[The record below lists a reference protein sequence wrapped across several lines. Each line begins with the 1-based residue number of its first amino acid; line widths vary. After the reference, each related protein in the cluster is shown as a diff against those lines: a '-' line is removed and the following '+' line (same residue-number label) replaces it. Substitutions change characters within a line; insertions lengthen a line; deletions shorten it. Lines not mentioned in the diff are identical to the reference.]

1 MNDFRKEHLRH
12 PREEEKSSG
21 YNLPR
26 RSTVVLVLLA
36 LGLAFFFLSANQR
49 YEARDRELNDQLAQL
64 INRFDLQGEQL
75 EVNSQQM
82 GLLVTDLQTV
92 QKRVGVTQNEIK
104 QARAVAKEI
113 REKQQKDVQTLSS
126 QLVTKADSKQVDAKF
141 QEVDDQITGVQ
152 QEVQASRQEIEKT
165 WEELSSLGLHVTEQ
179 GSLVAT
185 NADALEELRLRGERD
200 YLSFDGGKYQKI
212 DVGGIVLQ
220 LRKANHK
227 KHYADVR
234 LFYDDKQFDRKKV
247 YTNTPLVFYVGK
259 DTIQYELVINEV
271 SKNHI
276 TGYISLPQGKSSPF
290 QGLRR
295 LAKSND

>member
-1 MNDFRKEHLRH
+1 M
-12 PREEEKSSG
+12 
-21 YNLPR
+21 
-26 RSTVVLVLLA
+26 
-36 LGLAFFFLSANQR
+36 
-49 YEARDRELNDQLAQL
+49 
-64 INRFDLQGEQL
+64 
-75 EVNSQQM
+75 
-82 GLLVTDLQTV
+82 
-92 QKRVGVTQNEIK
+92 
-104 QARAVAKEI
+104 
-113 REKQQKDVQTLSS
+113 
-126 QLVTKADSKQVDAKF
+126 
-141 QEVDDQITGVQ
+141 
-152 QEVQASRQEIEKT
+152 QASRQELEKT
-165 WEELSSLGLHVTEQ
+165 GEELSALELHVTEQ
-179 GSLVAT
+179 GKLVAT
-185 NADALEELRLRGERD
+185 NADVLEELRRRGERD

-276 TGYISLPQGKSSPF
+276 AGYISLPQGKSSPF

>member
-1 MNDFRKEHLRH
+1 MNDFKEK
-12 PREEEKSSG
+12 EEK
-21 YNLPR
+21 PR
-26 RSTVVLVLLA
+26 QSRVLLLLLA
-36 LGLAFFFLSANQR
+36 LGLAVLLLSVDKR
-49 YEARDRELNDQLAQL
+49 HEARERELNDQLAQL
-64 INRFDLQGEQL
+64 MNQLGLQGEQL
-75 EVNSQQM
+75 EGSSQQI
-82 GLLVTDLQTV
+82 GLLVTDQETV
-92 QKRVGVTQNEIK
+92 QKRVGVTQNEIE
-104 QARAVAKEI
+104 QARSAAKEV
-113 REKQQKDVQTLSS
+113 REDQQKNVQALNR
-126 QLVTKADSKQVDAKF
+126 QLATKADSKQVDAKIR
-141 QEVDDQITGVQ
+141 EVDEQITGVQ
-152 QEVQASRQEIEKT
+152 QEVQASRQELEKT
-165 WEELSSLGLHVTEQ
+165 GEELSALELHVTEQ
-179 GSLVAT
+179 GKLVAT
-185 NADALEELRLRGERD
+185 NADALEELRRRGERD

-220 LRKANHK
+220 LRKADYK

-290 QGLRR
+290 QGLPR

>member
-1 MNDFRKEHLRH
+1 MNDFKEK
-12 PREEEKSSG
+12 EEK
-21 YNLPR
+21 PR
-26 RSTVVLVLLA
+26 QSRVLLLLLA
-36 LGLAFFFLSANQR
+36 LGLAVLLLSVDKR
-49 YEARDRELNDQLAQL
+49 HEARERELNDQLAQL
-64 INRFDLQGEQL
+64 MNQLGLQGEQL
-75 EVNSQQM
+75 EGSSQQI
-82 GLLVTDLQTV
+82 GLLVTDQETV
-92 QKRVGVTQNEIK
+92 QKRVGVTQNEIE
-104 QARAVAKEI
+104 QARSAAKEI
-113 REKQQKDVQTLSS
+113 REDQQKDVQALNR
-126 QLVTKADSKQVDAKF
+126 QLATKADSKQVDAKIR
-141 QEVDDQITGVQ
+141 EVDEQITGVQ
-152 QEVQASRQEIEKT
+152 QEVQASRQELEKT
-165 WEELSSLGLHVTEQ
+165 GEELSALELHVTEQ
-179 GSLVAT
+179 GKLVAT
-185 NADALEELRLRGERD
+185 NADALEELRRRGERD

>member
-1 MNDFRKEHLRH
+1 MNDFKEK
-12 PREEEKSSG
+12 EEK
-21 YNLPR
+21 PR
-26 RSTVVLVLLA
+26 QSRVLLLLLA
-36 LGLAFFFLSANQR
+36 LGLAVLLLSVDKR
-49 YEARDRELNDQLAQL
+49 HEARERELNDQLAQL
-64 INRFDLQGEQL
+64 MNQLGLQGEQL
-75 EVNSQQM
+75 EAKSQQI
-82 GLLVTDLQTV
+82 GLLVTDQETV
-92 QKRVGVTQNEIK
+92 QKRVGVTQNEIE
-104 QARAVAKEI
+104 QARSAAKEV
-113 REKQQKDVQTLSS
+113 REDQQKNVQALNR
-126 QLVTKADSKQVDAKF
+126 QLATKADSKQVDAKIR
-141 QEVDDQITGVQ
+141 EVDEQITGVQ
-152 QEVQASRQEIEKT
+152 QEVQASRQELEKT
-165 WEELSSLGLHVTEQ
+165 GEELSALGLHVTEQ
-179 GSLVAT
+179 GKLVAT
-185 NADALEELRLRGERD
+185 NTDVLEELRRRGERD

-220 LRKANHK
+220 LRKADYK

>member
-1 MNDFRKEHLRH
+1 MNDFKEK
-12 PREEEKSSG
+12 EEK
-21 YNLPR
+21 PR
-26 RSTVVLVLLA
+26 QSRVLLLLLA
-36 LGLAFFFLSANQR
+36 LGLAVLLLSVDKR
-49 YEARDRELNDQLAQL
+49 HEARERELNDQLAQL
-64 INRFDLQGEQL
+64 MNQLGLQEEQL
-75 EVNSQQM
+75 EAKSQQI
-82 GLLVTDLQTV
+82 GLLVTDQETV
-92 QKRVGVTQNEIK
+92 QKRVGVTQNEIE
-104 QARAVAKEI
+104 QARSAAKEI
-113 REKQQKDVQTLSS
+113 REDQQKDVQVLNR
-126 QLVTKADSKQVDAKF
+126 QLATKADSKQVDAKIR
-141 QEVDDQITGVQ
+141 EVDEQITGVQ
-152 QEVQASRQEIEKT
+152 QEVQASRQELEKT
-165 WEELSSLGLHVTEQ
+165 GEELSALELHVTEQ
-179 GSLVAT
+179 GKLVAT
-185 NADALEELRLRGERD
+185 NADALEELRRRGERD

-290 QGLRR
+290 QGLPR

>member
-1 MNDFRKEHLRH
+1 M
-12 PREEEKSSG
+12 
-21 YNLPR
+21 
-26 RSTVVLVLLA
+26 A
-36 LGLAFFFLSANQR
+36 LSAQ
-49 YEARDRELNDQLAQL
+49 
-64 INRFDLQGEQL
+64 F
-75 EVNSQQM
+75 EVASGHM
-82 GLLVTDLQTV
+82 ISEPLTMS
-92 QKRVGVTQNEIK
+92 
-104 QARAVAKEI
+104 KE
-113 REKQQKDVQTLSS
+113 
-126 QLVTKADSKQVDAKF
+126 TK
-141 QEVDDQITGVQ
+141 
-152 QEVQASRQEIEKT
+152 EIEKT
-165 WEELSSLGLHVTEQ
+165 WEELSSFGLHVTEQ

-200 YLSFDGGKYQKI
+200 YLSFDGGKNQKI

-259 DTIQYELVINEV
+259 EAIQYELVINEV

-276 TGYISLPQGKSSPF
+276 TGYLSLPQGKSSPF

>member
-1 MNDFRKEHLRH
+1 MNDFKEK
-12 PREEEKSSG
+12 EEK
-21 YNLPR
+21 PR
-26 RSTVVLVLLA
+26 QSRVLLLLLA
-36 LGLAFFFLSANQR
+36 LGLAVLLLSVDKR
-49 YEARDRELNDQLAQL
+49 HEARERELNDQLAQL
-64 INRFDLQGEQL
+64 MNQLGLQGEQL
-75 EVNSQQM
+75 EAKSQQI
-82 GLLVTDLQTV
+82 GLLVTDQETV
-92 QKRVGVTQNEIK
+92 QKRVGVTQNEIE
-104 QARAVAKEI
+104 QARSAAKEI
-113 REKQQKDVQTLSS
+113 REHQQKDVQALNR
-126 QLVTKADSKQVDAKF
+126 QLATKADSKQVDAKIR
-141 QEVDDQITGVQ
+141 EVDEQITGVQ
-152 QEVQASRQEIEKT
+152 QEVQASRQELEKT
-165 WEELSSLGLHVTEQ
+165 GEELSALELHVTEQ
-179 GSLVAT
+179 GKLVAT
-185 NADALEELRLRGERD
+185 NADALEELRRRGERD

>member
-1 MNDFRKEHLRH
+1 MNDFKEK
-12 PREEEKSSG
+12 EEK
-21 YNLPR
+21 PR
-26 RSTVVLVLLA
+26 QSRVLLLLLA
-36 LGLAFFFLSANQR
+36 LGLAVLLLSVDKR
-49 YEARDRELNDQLAQL
+49 HEARERELNDQLAQL
-64 INRFDLQGEQL
+64 MNQLGLQGEQL
-75 EVNSQQM
+75 EVKSQQI
-82 GLLVTDLQTV
+82 GLLVTDQETV
-92 QKRVGVTQNEIK
+92 QKRVGVTQNEIE

-113 REKQQKDVQTLSS
+113 REDQQKDVQALNR
-126 QLVTKADSKQVDAKF
+126 QLATKADSKQVDAKIR
-141 QEVDDQITGVQ
+141 EVDEQITGVQ
-152 QEVQASRQEIEKT
+152 QEVQASRQELEKT
-165 WEELSSLGLHVTEQ
+165 GEELSALELHVTEQ
-179 GSLVAT
+179 GKLVAT
-185 NADALEELRLRGERD
+185 NADALEELRRRGERD

>member
-1 MNDFRKEHLRH
+1 MNAFKEK
-12 PREEEKSSG
+12 EEK
-21 YNLPR
+21 PR
-26 RSTVVLVLLA
+26 QSRVLLLLLA
-36 LGLAFFFLSANQR
+36 LGLAVLLLSVDKR
-49 YEARDRELNDQLAQL
+49 HEARERELNDQLAQL
-64 INRFDLQGEQL
+64 MYQLGLQGEQL
-75 EVNSQQM
+75 EAKSQQI
-82 GLLVTDLQTV
+82 GLLVTDQETV
-92 QKRVGVTQNEIK
+92 QKRVGVTQNEIE
-104 QARAVAKEI
+104 QARSAAKEI
-113 REKQQKDVQTLSS
+113 REDQQKDVQALNR
-126 QLVTKADSKQVDAKF
+126 QLATKADSKQVDAKIR
-141 QEVDDQITGVQ
+141 EVDEQITGVQ
-152 QEVQASRQEIEKT
+152 QEVQASRQELEKT
-165 WEELSSLGLHVTEQ
+165 GEELSALELHVTEQ
-179 GSLVAT
+179 GKLVAT
-185 NADALEELRLRGERD
+185 NADALEELRRRGERD

-259 DTIQYELVINEV
+259 EAIQYELVINEV

-276 TGYISLPQGKSSPF
+276 TGYLSLPQGKSSPF

>member
-1 MNDFRKEHLRH
+1 MNDFKEK
-12 PREEEKSSG
+12 EEK
-21 YNLPR
+21 PR
-26 RSTVVLVLLA
+26 QSRVLLLLLA
-36 LGLAFFFLSANQR
+36 LGLAVLLLSVDKR
-49 YEARDRELNDQLAQL
+49 HEAREKELNDQLTQL
-64 INRFDLQGEQL
+64 MYQLGLQGEQL
-75 EVNSQQM
+75 EAKSQQI
-82 GLLVTDLQTV
+82 GLLVTDQETV
-92 QKRVGVTQNEIK
+92 QKRVGVTQNEIE
-104 QARAVAKEI
+104 QARSAAKEI
-113 REKQQKDVQTLSS
+113 REDQQKDVQALNR
-126 QLVTKADSKQVDAKF
+126 QLATKADSKQVDAKIR
-141 QEVDDQITGVQ
+141 EVDEQITGVQ
-152 QEVQASRQEIEKT
+152 QEVQASRQELEKT
-165 WEELSSLGLHVTEQ
+165 GEELSALGLHVTEQ
-179 GSLVAT
+179 GKLVAT
-185 NADALEELRLRGERD
+185 NADALEELRRRGERD